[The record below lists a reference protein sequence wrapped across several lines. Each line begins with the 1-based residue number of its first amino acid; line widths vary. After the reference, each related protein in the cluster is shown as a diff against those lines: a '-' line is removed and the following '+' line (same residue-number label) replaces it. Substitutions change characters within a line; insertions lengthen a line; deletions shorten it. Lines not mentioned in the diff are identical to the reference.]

1 MYYVSELL
9 KDAGLSDGLANTLGI
24 YISVILLA
32 TVFLLLPI
40 FTIWVERKVAARFQ
54 NRVGPNRV
62 GPFGLL
68 QSIPDVV
75 KLLGKELI
83 FPRNVDRIPYM
94 VSPVLMVMSVV
105 MTVAVA
111 PLGPNIIGTDLS
123 IGALYF
129 IAISSLATIG
139 VVMAGWGSNNK
150 YALLGAFRTVA
161 QLISYE
167 IPLVFT
173 LLVPVMLAGTMSMQK
188 IVDFQGDNYW
198 VFFYAPAA
206 FIIFVLSNLGEVG
219 RSPFDLIEAESELVA
234 GFMIEYS
241 GMAFAMFYLAEF
253 LHAFLIGVFAA
264 TLFMGGWQGPFV
276 QDVPALGILY
286 LTAKAFF
293 IYFLTMWVRLT
304 LPRFRIDQMMAF
316 NWKFL
321 VPVSIAHL
329 LITGFLWKVL
339 PEPNV
344 TGNVFERLFNGE
356 ALLRM
361 GVMFGISALLL
372 VYSLRMLRNA
382 ILRVREETTAK
393 LREAYPTAH
402 PTTAPAGD

>member
-1 MYYVSELL
+1 MYYASKLL

-24 YISVILLA
+24 YISVLLLA

-62 GPFGLL
+62 GPFGIL

-75 KLLGKELI
+75 KLLSKELI

-94 VSPVLMVMSVV
+94 ISPVLMVVSVI
-105 MTVAVA
+105 MMVAVV
-111 PLGPNIIGTDLS
+111 PLAPNIIGTDLS

-129 IAISSLATIG
+129 VAISSLSTIG

-167 IPLVFT
+167 IPMVFT

-198 VFFYAPAA
+198 IFFYAPTA
-206 FIIFVLSNLGEVG
+206 FIIFILSNLGEVG

-241 GMAFAMFYLAEF
+241 AMAFAMFYLAEF

-276 QDVPALGILY
+276 QDLPVLGILY
-286 LTAKAFF
+286 LSAKAFF
-293 IYFLTMWVRLT
+293 IYFLTMWIRLT

-321 VPVSIAHL
+321 VPVSIVHL

-339 PEPNV
+339 PEPEV
-344 TGNVFERLFNGE
+344 TGNIFDRLFNGE
-356 ALLRM
+356 ALLRV
-361 GVMFGISALLL
+361 GVMFLLSAL
-372 VYSLRMLRNA
+372 VFVFSLRMLRNA
-382 ILRVREETTAK
+382 ILRGREATSAK
-393 LREAYPTAH
+393 LREAYPAAH
-402 PTTAPAGD
+402 AAAAPAGD